1 MQTAT
6 SQEQSGHSERVAD
19 ALPSPVLPPPAASP
33 ELAFLTALWDAWQAL
48 SERGEAELRAR
59 HGLDLRSFITL
70 AYVQGGAD
78 HPAQLAREL
87 GVPRYEVSRVLRG
100 LEARGAVT
108 RAAAQPD
115 ARRVTVTLTP
125 QGAVLWT
132 AALDTVRAVTGPPL
146 SALGPQAPAL
156 TPALHA
162 LAQAARSRPLAPT
175 SQESA

>member
-1 MQTAT
+1 MP
-6 SQEQSGHSERVAD
+6 D
-19 ALPSPVLPPPAASP
+19 APPPSALLSSP

-59 HGLDLRSFITL
+59 HGLDLRSFVAL

-78 HPAQLAREL
+78 QPAQLAREL

-108 RAAAQPD
+108 RQSAQPD

-125 QGAVLWT
+125 QGTALWA
-132 AALDTVRAVTGPPL
+132 AALETVRALTGPL
-146 SALGPQAPAL
+146 LGTLGPQAPAL

-162 LAQAARSRPLAPT
+162 LAQAARSRPFSPT
-175 SQESA
+175 SQECP